1 MLSLYVQPAAHFL
14 PKSSA
19 SSTVSEPILD
29 NTAEPERISRNPRDP
44 VAFLYYSIV
53 LTCLTV
59 IVAIVI
65 GVLQLLTLILNA
77 AEPEGKFWD
86 GVEVAGEYY
95 DVIGGAICGCFLVF
109 GGISVLVYPRWRRW
123 IGDKYALRSARE
135 EGVDDVERGEV
146 TVLPGVEDSDSSKDG
161 AVIGTKSSSPGDQLI

>member
-1 MLSLYVQPAAHFL
+1 MLSLYIQPAAHFL

-19 SSTVSEPILD
+19 SSALSEPISD
-29 NTAEPERISRNPRDP
+29 TAAEPERISRNPRDP

-109 GGISVLVYPRWRRW
+109 GGISVVVYPRWRRW
-123 IGDKYALRSARE
+123 IGKKYAVRADRE
-135 EGVDDVERGEV
+135 EGADDMERGEV
-146 TVLPGVEDSDSSKDG
+146 PALSGQQDSDTSKAG
-161 AVIGTKSSSPGDQLI
+161 AVIGTKGNPSGDLLM